1 MHQNGELCPVPYNE
15 SSPIMSTSPT
25 PSERERKDKQD
36 REREKEEQAKLPYKW
51 RQTIGDVDIDVPV
64 ATNLKGRDFVVE
76 ITKSKLKI
84 QIKGQ
89 EPIIDVHFCTL
100 RDSPNLL
107 HDEELI
113 VSRCTLG

>member
-1 MHQNGELCPVPYNE
+1 
-15 SSPIMSTSPT
+15 MSTSPT